1 MAGFIYIHVPKC
13 GGSSFGAALRLRFLT
28 SQATIRLGQGD
39 PTLTGEAHILSDYA
53 ARRRELHAHVTRG
66 VRMISGHVQ
75 YDPELHLTTAQNYG
89 FLTLLRDPVD
99 RFVSHYNYLQ
109 RKHPDDGRSNTL
121 DAFIE
126 TPGAR
131 RLGSQY
137 LFYFAGENQR
147 PTQNTGALVSKAIRA
162 LSRFDLVGDLSEPHT
177 CRAALRDI
185 IGGPLPLWHRNR
197 APQRALVSRG
207 LRRKLEEVCTPDLEI
222 FESVRH
228 HKAAA

>member
-39 PTLTGEAHILSDYA
+39 LSLTGEAHILSDYA
-53 ARRRELHAHVTRG
+53 ARRRELHAHVARG

-75 YDPELHLTTAQNYG
+75 YDSDLHLNEAQNYG
-89 FLTLLRDPVD
+89 FLTLLRDPVS

-109 RKHPDDGRSNTL
+109 RKHPDAQRPDTL
-121 DAFIE
+121 DAFLE
-126 TPGAR
+126 TRAAH
-131 RLGSQY
+131 RLASQY
-137 LFYFAGENQR
+137 LFYFAGQS
-147 PTQNTGALVSKAIRA
+147 QGQAQDTGPLVIRAIRA
-162 LSRFDLVGDLSEPHT
+162 LSCFDLVGDLSDPQACH
-177 CRAALRDI
+177 AALREI
-185 IGGPLPLWHRNR
+185 TNGPLPLWHRNR
-197 APQRALVSRG
+197 APQSVSVPRN
-207 LRRKLEEVCTPDLEI
+207 LRSRLEHLCAPDLEI